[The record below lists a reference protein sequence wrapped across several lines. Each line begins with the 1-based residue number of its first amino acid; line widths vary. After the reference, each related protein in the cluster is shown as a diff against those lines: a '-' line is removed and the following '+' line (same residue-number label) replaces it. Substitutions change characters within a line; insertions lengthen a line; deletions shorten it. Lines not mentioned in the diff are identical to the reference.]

1 MPYGMMVG
9 CDIEWATGLDGATM
23 AVRGNGEASGYRAP
37 QGGSHYRAPQP
48 PSQPGYQPYQQG
60 QAYQSY
66 GTYQQGQVY
75 QQDPFADPYADPY
88 AAQSQGAY
96 GYGQQQAAASPY
108 GAYQQGQPYQQGQV
122 QQTQARPAGRRY
134 ANAPSGYAH
143 VSDPAQGYQ
152 RMGGSRYA
160 QQPPQPPRGGKGS
173 GSSGR
178 RKKGG
183 KGSVIAAV
191 LLLVVGVGLLVAAL
205 LMFLHNQG
213 EYQVG
218 IDEYTELSSANVTED
233 AVSGR
238 PVVDFE
244 ALQLQN
250 PEIVGWIQIP
260 GTPIN
265 YPVCQHSDNEYYLE
279 HTFLDQFNLAG
290 TVFMDYRSAADL
302 SGRNTVMYGHH
313 LQNGEMFA
321 RIADYSS
328 QSEFDT
334 IENIY
339 YVSPDGEVHVLSP
352 LCCMVV
358 TGTDVD
364 SIQFDFADD
373 ASFSSYVQ
381 SLIDR
386 SSARAQNATSAGIS
400 HIYMLSTCS
409 YEHENDRTILVCAE
423 QSELHGVV
431 ADATQSISEIQ
442 AAADEAA
449 GIAG

>member
-9 CDIEWATGLDGATM
+9 CDIKWATGLDGATM

-37 QGGSHYRAPQP
+37 QGGSHYHAPQP
-48 PSQPGYQPYQQG
+48 PSQPGYRPYQQG
-60 QAYQSY
+60 QA
-66 GTYQQGQVY
+66 Y

-88 AAQSQGAY
+88 AAQSQDAY
-96 GYGQQQAAASPY
+96 GYGQRQAAASPY
-108 GAYQQGQPYQQGQV
+108 GAYQQGQTQQA
-122 QQTQARPAGRRY
+122 QARPAGRRY

-143 VSDPAQGYQ
+143 VSEPAQGYQ

-173 GSSGR
+173 GGSGG